1 MNCERPYTTREGA
14 YGCGQCLPCRVQRQR
29 VWTHRIMLEAAQYKE
44 NAFVTLTYSDEKCPR
59 NNSLDPKHL
68 QDFIKRLRKSATAK
82 LRYYAVGEYG
92 GATGRPHYHLA
103 LFNHQSCQYGLTR
116 ERKGRISCCPQCDS
130 LALVWGMGKIQ
141 LGTLEEKSAAYIG
154 GYVSKKY
161 TRAQSS
167 DGRNPQFTRMSLKPG
182 IGLGL
187 MHDVASTLM
196 QHSLEGKL
204 IDVPIS
210 LRHGTHQWPLG
221 RYLRRK
227 LRTFIGRPANA
238 PPEVLELQRL
248 ELQTLR
254 ETAWTNQTSLTTE
267 VLKASEGKRIQIHR
281 KQRAKKRETA

>member
-1 MNCERPYTTREGA
+1 
-14 YGCGQCLPCRVQRQR
+14 
-29 VWTHRIMLEAAQYKE
+29 MLEAAQYKE
-44 NAFVTLTYSDEKCPR
+44 NAFVTLTYSDDNIPR
-59 NNSLDPKHL
+59 GNSLDPRDL
-68 QDFIKRLRKSATAK
+68 QKFIKRLRKSQATK

-92 GATGRPHYHLA
+92 GTTGRPHYHLA
-103 LFNHQSCQYGLTR
+103 LFNYQSCEYGITR
-116 ERKGRISCCPQCDS
+116 ERKGKFSCCAACDS
-130 LALVWGMGKIQ
+130 VARTWGLGKVQ

-161 TRAQSS
+161 TQAQSETN
-167 DGRNPQFTRMSLKPG
+167 RHPEFTRMSLRPG

-187 MHDVASTLM
+187 MHDVASTLL
-196 QHSLEGKL
+196 QHSLEGEL

-238 PPEVLELQRL
+238 PKAVLELQKQ

-254 ETAWTNQTSLTTE
+254 ETAWNNQTSLTTE
-267 VLKASEGKRIQIHR
+267 VLKLSEGRRIQIEQ
-281 KQRAKKRETA
+281 KQWRKKRETA